1 MSTEN
6 ELGWPKR
13 TLAAL
18 ADDGILRAVS
28 GYSSG
33 EHNQDGVGVAHI
45 RPFNV
50 TAEGA
55 ILLTQI
61 KSVPETK
68 HSDEMGL
75 MPRDVVFNNTNSEE
89 LVGKTALWRET
100 GRFGFSNHMTRIRVM
115 DASRFSPE
123 FLALYLHYHWQT
135 GASRM
140 LCRRHVAQAS
150 IIGERFTAIPV
161 VFPPIDEQR
170 KIAAV
175 LGKVQAAVAVEG
187 DLVRVA
193 RELKQAALRQL
204 FTRGLRH
211 EPQKQTPIGP
221 VPESWDVVP
230 VAECVTPFRFDR
242 KQQVPAAAYSETGRF
257 PIVDQGKQAIAGY
270 CDDETKVITPRPA
283 LIVFGDHTRCVKFVD
298 FPFVLGSD
306 GTKPLVANPE
316 WDARTLFYALSSVDV
331 ESHGYNRHY
340 KYLSEKLVA
349 RSPDPAEQCEIA
361 ALLAT
366 LDAKIAHHEA
376 RQALLRELFRTLLH
390 DLLTARRRVPS
401 LDLSE
406 DFFSSNLTSPSG
418 SPALG

>member
-1 MSTEN
+1 LDFYFEGGTKPLQSNTTGLRNLNFDSYLQTEV
-6 ELGWPKR
+6 R
-13 TLAAL
+13 
-18 ADDGILRAVS
+18 
-28 GYSSG
+28 
-33 EHNQDGVGVAHI
+33 
-45 RPFNV
+45 
-50 TAEGA
+50 
-55 ILLTQI
+55 
-61 KSVPETK
+61 
-68 HSDEMGL
+68 
-75 MPRDVVFNNTNSEE
+75 
-89 LVGKTALWRET
+89 
-100 GRFGFSNHMTRIRVM
+100 
-115 DASRFSPE
+115 
-123 FLALYLHYHWQT
+123 
-135 GASRM
+135 
-140 LCRRHVAQAS
+140 C
-150 IIGERFTAIPV
+150 
-161 VFPPIDEQR
+161 PPIDEQR

-211 EPQKQTPIGP
+211 ELQKQTTLGL

-306 GTKPLVANPE
+306 GTKPLVAKPE

-349 RSPDPAEQCEIA
+349 RSPDPAEQREIA

-376 RQALLRELFRTLLH
+376 RQAVLRELFRTLLH
-390 DLLTARRRVPS
+390 ELLTARRRVTS
-401 LDLSE
+401 LDLDHLVDPNKLVPATPPT
-406 DFFSSNLTSPSG
+406 DFSASNLTRPSR

>member
-1 MSTEN
+1 MSTPWPTTSIG
-6 ELGWPKR
+6 ELFDIGAGKSVTPASRGQEPKR
-13 TLAAL
+13 PF
-18 ADDGILRAVS
+18 LRTS
-28 GYSSG
+28 
-33 EHNQDGVGVAHI
+33 
-45 RPFNV
+45 NV
-50 TAEGA
+50 
-55 ILLTQI
+55 
-61 KSVPETK
+61 
-68 HSDEMGL
+68 
-75 MPRDVVFNNTNSEE
+75 
-89 LVGKTALWRET
+89 LW
-100 GRFGFSNHMTRIRVM
+100 GRFDLTDVDTMFFTDDEFAVKDLRSGDLLVCEGGDIGRAAVWQGQLDECSFQNHLHRLRPKRPDI
-115 DASRFSPE
+115 SPE
-123 FLALYLHYHWQT
+123 FYQFALEGGITLFGLIEGVGNRTTIPNLSRNRLADLAVPL
-135 GASRM
+135 
-140 LCRRHVAQAS
+140 
-150 IIGERFTAIPV
+150 
-161 VFPPIDEQR
+161 PPIDEQR

-211 EPQKQTPIGP
+211 EPQKQTTLGP

-230 VAECVTPFRFDR
+230 VAECVMPFRFDR

-283 LIVFGDHTRCVKFVD
+283 LIVFGDHTRCMKFVD

-306 GTKPLVANPE
+306 GTKPLVAKPE

-340 KYLSEKLVA
+340 KYLSEKWVA
-349 RSPDPAEQCEIA
+349 RSPDPAEQREIA

-390 DLLTARRRVPS
+390 DLLTARRRVTS

-406 DFFSSNLTSPSG
+406 DFSASNLTENKKPG
-418 SPALG
+418 LG